1 MDHPEGANRVTE
13 LTLPQLLDPIRAVQN
28 AYHKLVVIVGR
39 PGSGKTRA
47 LNELA
52 GKLGMPVTN
61 LSLLLS
67 QRLLSLTKR
76 QRTLKVEEL
85 ATEAVDEQNHGNVC
99 LDNTELLF
107 DSSLRMNPLGF
118 LQDISRNRLIIATWN
133 GLLNAGELTFA
144 HVGHPDYFHQPVSG
158 YPVVTVS
165 ESKFHLHLTT

>member
-1 MDHPEGANRVTE
+1 MTEVTLSQILDH
-13 LTLPQLLDPIRAVQN
+13 IRAAQN
-28 AYHKLVVIVGR
+28 AYHKLVIIAGR
-39 PGSGKTRA
+39 PGSGKTRV
-47 LNELA
+47 LKELA
-52 GKLGMPVTN
+52 GQIKMPVTN

-85 ATEAVDEQNHGNVC
+85 ATEVVDEQNNGDVC

-118 LQDISRNRLIIATWN
+118 LQDLSRNRLIVATWS
-133 GLLNAGELTFA
+133 GVLIGGELTFA
-144 HVGHPDYFHQPVSG
+144 HAGHPDFFHQPVSG

-165 ESKFHLHLTT
+165 ESTFHLHLTT